1 MSVMAGKVV
10 NGRIEVED
18 FELPEGAEVTVYL
31 HGDDQ
36 EEFDLTPEQE
46 AELEESIAE
55 AERGEVVPAE
65 DVLREIREIT
75 ARYKQQHGG

>member
-31 HGDDQ
+31 RGDDE

-55 AERGEVVPAE
+55 AERGDVVPAE
-65 DVLREIREIT
+65 EVLRELRDIT
-75 ARYKQQHGG
+75 AEYKRQHGG